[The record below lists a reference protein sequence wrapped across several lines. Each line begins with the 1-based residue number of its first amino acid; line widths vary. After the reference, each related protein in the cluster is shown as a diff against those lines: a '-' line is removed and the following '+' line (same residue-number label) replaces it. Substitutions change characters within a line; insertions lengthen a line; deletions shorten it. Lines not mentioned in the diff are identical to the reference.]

1 MIAKQLNILF
11 FSIFFILLI
20 FFSLKANS
28 LQSNINQP
36 YGLFFIEANQL
47 EEEKEIFAAPTLKT
61 DVHVDVQGLL
71 STTTVKQYFINPTNT
86 WMEAIY
92 LFPLPDKSAVDFLR
106 MKIGDRLIEGEIKEK
121 VEEEIVSEEDSSVDK
136 RWRFGGGDGSG
147 TFKYKDSSVPAL
159 NGKFDHDLKGGTF
172 QLSYI

>member
-1 MIAKQLNILF
+1 MQ
-11 FSIFFILLI
+11 
-20 FFSLKANS
+20 ANS

-86 WMEAIY
+86 WMEATY

-106 MKIGDRLIEGEIKEK
+106 MKIGNRFIEGKIQEK
-121 VEEEIVSEEDSSVDK
+121 VEAEKTYQKAKENGQKVSLVSSSRANIFK
-136 RWRFGGGDGSG
+136 TKIANIAPGGIN
-147 TFKYKDSSVPAL
+147 YCRNPL
-159 NGKFDHDLKGGTF
+159 P
-172 QLSYI
+172 